1 MTKNFKSRYFEDY
14 NLDETINHSVPRT
27 ITSGDVSLYLA
38 TTGSRF
44 SLNYS
49 KDFALADGLVR
60 TEYDAFME
68 KLPKTFHSKVMGNR
82 NLLNWSNV
90 FG

>member
-49 KDFALADGLVR
+49 KDFA
-60 TEYDAFME
+60 E
-68 KLPKTFHSKVMGNR
+68 KLGLKDSLWMIFLFFIWYLVELS
-82 NLLNWSNV
+82 
-90 FG
+90 